1 MLEFEFQADDT
12 REYAI
17 VITLT
22 VLNVVGVGLAAGM
35 TLGYTSLDTMR
46 LKIKAEMGTKDEK
59 DSVGKVLSLL
69 KNRHQFLCTLLVFN
83 VICAECL
90 PLLMDTI
97 MPKWLSLLLSVT
109 FVLLAGEV
117 IPAGIFTGPQRLD
130 IARRLVGFSKFLQFI
145 FSPIA
150 YPLAKML
157 DYLVGTEENEILT
170 RDELMCMM
178 KITREVGLELQDT
191 AAAGND
197 NYPDKS
203 SSSSSHRIQMEEKDV
218 LLPEEVNAIRGVLSL
233 THKKVKELMIPIE
246 DTYMI
251 SSSSILDKETLVA
264 LDNSGHSRVPVYH
277 KQNRQII
284 NGFILVKKLISVD
297 PNEEQPLEN
306 HLAVKEPLYIDSSH
320 RAIDMLERFQ
330 TGKAHIAIV
339 SKNSQKLLTQ
349 MRNNESPSSDCAPVG
364 ILTMENILEDILQ
377 EPIYDEEDLRKQSIS
392 SSCTDDRHGHHTYVP
407 SRLTAYQKKY
417 SHHNVVMGRR
427 QQQRGLGVGYGAM
440 KDNSS
445 STLGGKGGEYD
456 DDIEDQYGSGNS
468 EKDPLL

>member
-1 MLEFEFQADDT
+1 MFEFEFQANDT
-12 REYAI
+12 KEFAI
-17 VITLT
+17 VVALT
-22 VLNVVGVGLAAGM
+22 FLNVMGVGLAAGM

-59 DSVGKVLSLL
+59 NSVGKVLSLL

-130 IARRLVGFSKFLQFI
+130 IARRLVGFSKFLQFV
-145 FSPIA
+145 FSPVA

-157 DYLVGTEENEILT
+157 DYLVGTEENEIMT

-178 KITREVGLELQDT
+178 KVTRDVGLELQEGDPNGR
-191 AAAGND
+191 A
-197 NYPDKS
+197 
-203 SSSSSHRIQMEEKDV
+203 QMEEKDI

-246 DTYMI
+246 NTYMI
-251 SSSSILDKETLVA
+251 SSNAVLDKKTLTS
-264 LDNSGHSRVPVYH
+264 LDNSGHSRVPVF
-277 KQNRQII
+277 NGDDRNFIS
-284 NGFILVKKLISVD
+284 GFILVKKLISID
-297 PNEEQPLEN
+297 PGEEQPLEN
-306 HLAVKEPLYIDSSH
+306 HPSVKEPLYIDSSH

-339 SKNSQKLLTQ
+339 SKNSQKLLEQ
-349 MRNNESPSSDCAPVG
+349 MRNNQPPSPDCAPVG

-377 EPIYDEEDLRKQSIS
+377 EPIYDEEDLRKQSLS
-392 SSCTDDRHGHHTYVP
+392 SNFSEEDHRTTFAPHPYIP
-407 SRLTAYQKKY
+407 SRYPQLSVYQKKY
-417 SHHNVVMGRR
+417 SHNNMVIGRR
-427 QQQRGLGVGYGAM
+427 ERGSGVGYGAM
-440 KDNSS
+440 KDAEIK
-445 STLGGKGGEYD
+445 TGVD
-456 DDIEDQYGSGNS
+456 RVS
-468 EKDPLL
+468 EMDPLL